1 MKFIIVGEKA
11 KGVVGLFDVA
21 NGGVALATAYT
32 VRQLIDMGHD
42 VVGVDT
48 LKPFKYTI
56 CTRKGE
62 PSKRAENLDALE
74 TKKSAVSFVKGI
86 KPSRQEK
93 SANKAKAKKRV
104 ASMRQA
110 KAEAKKAEETFKK
123 FLVPF
128 KPSKLLMLETE
139 YELESSEYHDESS
152 STTYRFL
159 IKSASAMTAFRKII
173 KDNIPWSIVEDD
185 MKNIMKRFK
194 RYSRVTV
201 EATFRGIPDVWE
213 DKKVIKGISSSYKLD
228 FTNNYEDF
236 GGIILLGRNKSY
248 NISKLDDIQYK
259 MIGSSCRHIDVENF
273 RIGATAD
280 NYALSDFIKGLG
292 RRRVVVD
299 ENNNIMDINNCDY
312 YIGSFCF

>member
-1 MKFIIVGEKA
+1 MKFIIVGEKE
-11 KGVVGLFDVA
+11 KGVVGLFDVQ
-21 NGGVALATAYT
+21 NGGVALATTYT
-32 VRQLIDMGHD
+32 VRQLIDMGHE
-42 VVGVDT
+42 VVGVGT
-48 LKPFKYTI
+48 LKPFRYTI

-74 TKKSAVSFVKGI
+74 TKKSAVSFIKGI
-86 KPSRQEK
+86 KPSRQER

-110 KAEAKKAEETFKK
+110 KAEAKKAEENFKK

-139 YELESSEYHDESS
+139 YELKSSEYHDESS

-159 IKSASAMTAFRKII
+159 IKSSSAMTAFRKLI
-173 KDNIPWSIVEDD
+173 KDNIPWSLVEDD
-185 MKNIMKRFK
+185 MKCIMNRFK

-201 EATFRGIPDVWE
+201 EVTFNSIPDIWE
-213 DKKVIKGISSSYKLD
+213 DKKIVKGISSSYKLD
-228 FTNNYEDF
+228 FTNYYEDF
-236 GGIILLGRNKSY
+236 SGTIYLGRNKSY

-259 MIGSSCRHIDVENF
+259 VVRSNCRHIDVENF

-280 NYALSDFIKGLG
+280 NYDLEDFIKGLG

-299 ENNNIMDINNCDY
+299 ENNDIMDINNCDY